1 MAYVRQDTNEYT
13 FKRVGRTGGSPFSG
27 IGKKSFDT
35 LTYSFDNV
43 SVSFDDIEGTLLYTR
58 LTGPT
63 APSTV
68 RIATALSPSF
78 SRVSSATTTYTRA

>member
-13 FKRVGRTGGSPFSG
+13 FKRVGKTGVSSFTG

-35 LTYSFDNV
+35 LSFSFENV
-43 SVSFDDIEGTLLYTR
+43 SVSFEDIESGLLYTR
-58 LTGPT
+58 LIGPT